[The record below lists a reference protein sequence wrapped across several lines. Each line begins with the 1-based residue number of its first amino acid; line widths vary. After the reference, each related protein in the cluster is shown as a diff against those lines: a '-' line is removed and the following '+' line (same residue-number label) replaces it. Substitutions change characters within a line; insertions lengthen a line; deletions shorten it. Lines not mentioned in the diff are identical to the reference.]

1 MIHKGTYDGTIYHN
15 PANRFCIISVKTAD
29 KEVPLEARSTRRYRD
44 HLIRFVATGYELPR
58 TDAVELELDGEWKQ
72 GKYGM
77 QFQVEQWRQIV
88 PRTKSGVEG
97 YLASGLIK
105 GIGPATAALIVSR
118 FGEDTLDILQKQ
130 PERLLEIKGITESK
144 LEEIKTSYAE
154 SRMLQDLLVL
164 LSPFK
169 ITPKTALKIYQYF
182 GPASVDI
189 LKKSP
194 FELCQIAELNKVP
207 DFDPLKFLRRTK
219 DSMRL
224 DLPYQKL
231 WFRMAHPNGRMRVT
245 ALRITE
251 QMAIFEARVFLD
263 RSDAEPFSMSVAQ
276 QQLQDN
282 RDFIRGAQ
290 NEALSQALT
299 DAGFGI
305 QLISAGAQAAVGHK
319 KADATEKKA
328 AEAAPIQVERTE
340 PRQTPASTPQKP
352 AAPAAGDFPS
362 NGHKTQ
368 QRAPV
373 APETAVTALPVEPV
387 EQRLPVEPVKA
398 EKVVPTDT
406 VMATA
411 EPGAVEQTDELP
423 LPTQKAEM
431 RIEPKGNDAPAQDEA
446 PAYTQ
451 NTPVEEL
458 LQVMT
463 LEQARQV
470 VVDDGIC
477 RGMTI
482 AQVAE
487 KRPVNLRFYL
497 IPGKSKNNLVRAAAQ
512 LVLDSL
518 QKAG

>member
-1 MIHKGTYDGTIYHN
+1 MN
-15 PANRFCIISVKTAD
+15 ENSNNAKTMYEA
-29 KEVPLEARSTRRYRD
+29 VP
-44 HLIRFVATGYELPR
+44 
-58 TDAVELELDGEWKQ
+58 AVE
-72 GKYGM
+72 
-77 QFQVEQWRQIV
+77 
-88 PRTKSGVEG
+88 
-97 YLASGLIK
+97 
-105 GIGPATAALIVSR
+105 
-118 FGEDTLDILQKQ
+118 
-130 PERLLEIKGITESK
+130 
-144 LEEIKTSYAE
+144 
-154 SRMLQDLLVL
+154 
-164 LSPFK
+164 
-169 ITPKTALKIYQYF
+169 
-182 GPASVDI
+182 
-189 LKKSP
+189 
-194 FELCQIAELNKVP
+194 ELNKVP
-207 DFDPLKFLRRTK
+207 GFDPLKFLRRTK
-219 DSMRL
+219 DSIKL

-263 RSDAEPFSMSVAQ
+263 RGDIEPFSMSVAQ
-276 QQLQDN
+276 QQIQDS
-282 RDFIRGAQ
+282 RDFVRSAQ

-305 QLISAGAQAAVGHK
+305 QLISADAQATAAQE
-319 KADATEKKA
+319 KADGAEKRTTA
-328 AEAAPIQVERTE
+328 AAPIQAEHTA
-340 PRQTPASTPQKP
+340 PTLKPASAPQKP
-352 AAPAAGDFPS
+352 AAPYVGEFPEK
-362 NGHKTQ
+362 GLKTQ
-368 QRAPV
+368 QRASV
-373 APETAVTALPVEPV
+373 APETAVTAPPVGPV
-387 EQRLPVEPVKA
+387 EQRLPVEPVKE

-406 VMATA
+406 VMAAA
-411 EPGAVEQTDELP
+411 EPGAVEQTDELL
-423 LPTQKAEM
+423 LPAQKAETL
-431 RIEPKGNDAPAQDEA
+431 IESQSNNAPAQKEV

-518 QKAG
+518 QKTG

>member
-1 MIHKGTYDGTIYHN
+1 MN
-15 PANRFCIISVKTAD
+15 
-29 KEVPLEARSTRRYRD
+29 
-44 HLIRFVATGYELPR
+44 
-58 TDAVELELDGEWKQ
+58 
-72 GKYGM
+72 
-77 QFQVEQWRQIV
+77 
-88 PRTKSGVEG
+88 
-97 YLASGLIK
+97 
-105 GIGPATAALIVSR
+105 
-118 FGEDTLDILQKQ
+118 
-130 PERLLEIKGITESK
+130 ES
-144 LEEIKTSYAE
+144 SN
-154 SRMLQDLLVL
+154 
-164 LSPFK
+164 
-169 ITPKTALKIYQYF
+169 PKTMYEAV
-182 GPASVDI
+182 PAV
-189 LKKSP
+189 
-194 FELCQIAELNKVP
+194 AELNKVP
-207 DFDPLKFLRRTK
+207 GFDPLKFLRRTK

-263 RSDAEPFSMSVAQ
+263 RGDAEPFSMSVAQ

-282 RDFIRGAQ
+282 RDFINA
-290 NEALSQALT
+290 
-299 DAGFGI
+299 D
-305 QLISAGAQAAVGHK
+305 AQAAAEQK
-319 KADATEKKA
+319 KANAAEKKA
-328 AEAAPIQVERTE
+328 AETVLVQVERTE
-340 PRQTPASTPQKP
+340 PRQAPVNAPQKP
-352 AAPAAGDFPS
+352 VAPAVGDSPAS
-362 NGHKTQ
+362 DLKTQ
-368 QRAPV
+368 QRASV
-373 APETAVTALPVEPV
+373 APKTAVTAPHVESV

-406 VMATA
+406 VMAAA

-423 LPTQKAEM
+423 LPAQKAEM